1 MCNHRNRYLASFS
14 RRRSRGLLAIL
25 VIIALGLG
33 VACGGEEPTPTPT
46 PTATPTPTPVP
57 TPTPTPL
64 ELEEQVF
71 QQWVSQNASIISGL
85 KPELLARF
93 EQISGV
99 FQAIASREIGSF
111 EESGLDPGDVSD
123 ELGAATEDIR
133 GITERLR
140 DLKPPSELASERQ
153 EKLTEAI
160 DLAIEGLNKFV
171 EAMGLTKQV
180 LDAGKFDIFSL
191 APLSSVPQLSTE
203 GQALIVQANDIL
215 NSVAREYQ

>member
-1 MCNHRNRYLASFS
+1 MSNHRNRYLASFS
-14 RRRSRGLLAIL
+14 RRRTRSLLAIL

-46 PTATPTPTPVP
+46 PTPTPAPTPTS
-57 TPTPTPL
+57 TSL
-64 ELEEQVF
+64 ELEDRAF
-71 QQWVSQNASIISGL
+71 QRWVSQNSSLISGV
-85 KPELLARF
+85 KPELLGRF

-99 FQAIASREIGSF
+99 FEAIARREIGSF
-111 EESGLDPGDVSD
+111 EESGLDPGSVSA
-123 ELGAATEDIR
+123 ELGTAIEDIS

-153 EKLTEAI
+153 EKLIEAI
-160 DLAIEGLNKFV
+160 DLATEGLNKFL
-171 EAMGLTKQV
+171 EAMGLVKQV
-180 LDAGKFDIFSL
+180 LDAGKFDLFSL
-191 APLSSVPQLSTE
+191 APLSGVPQLSTE

>member
-1 MCNHRNRYLASFS
+1 MSNKGNRYLASFS

-33 VACGGEEPTPTPT
+33 VACGGEEPTP
-46 PTATPTPTPVP
+46 AP

-64 ELEEQVF
+64 ELEERAF
-71 QQWVSQNASIISGL
+71 QQWASQNSSIISGL
-85 KPELLARF
+85 KPELLGRI
-93 EQISGV
+93 EQITGVMLAVGSG
-99 FQAIASREIGSF
+99 AISFF
-111 EESGLDPGDVSD
+111 EESGLNPSGVTA
-123 ELGAATEDIR
+123 ELGTAIEDIN

-160 DLAIEGLNKFV
+160 DLATEGLNKFV
-171 EAMGLTKQV
+171 EAMGLMKQV
-180 LDAGKFDIFSL
+180 LDAGKFDLFSL
-191 APLSSVPQLSTE
+191 APLISVPQLSTE
-203 GQALIVQANDIL
+203 AQALIVQANDIL